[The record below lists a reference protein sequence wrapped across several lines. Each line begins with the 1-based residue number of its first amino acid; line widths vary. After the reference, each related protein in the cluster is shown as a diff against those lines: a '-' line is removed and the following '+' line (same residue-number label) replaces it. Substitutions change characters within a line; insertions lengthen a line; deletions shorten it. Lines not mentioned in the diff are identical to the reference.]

1 MKNTLSEL
9 RKLRDELFNQ
19 KNYVLSNQI
28 GNIIQLLISENHNQ
42 KMDAIKV
49 NLDEKIQ
56 MINNLFK
63 K

>member
-1 MKNTLSEL
+1 MKNTLLEL

-42 KMDAIKV
+42 KMDEIKD
-49 NLDEKIQ
+49 NLDEKIE